1 MWNSADPGGP
11 MTLATRV
18 PGATEPTRQPD
29 TVCLLGG
36 PYVRSGDRRL
46 DLPEGS
52 KRLLV
57 FVALR
62 GRVDRP
68 RAAAVLWP
76 DSGEERAAGN
86 LRSALWRMKSA
97 GIFVLTADKSTL
109 GLVPGTEVDAVAWCG
124 WAGRLVTGK
133 PGPADL
139 EATPPAEAF
148 DLLPGWY
155 DDWAV
160 FERERVRQR
169 LLHALEALSRQLVR
183 AGRRAEAVEAA
194 MTAVGVDPLRESAQR
209 VLVEAHLAEGN
220 LAEAR
225 RCVRRY
231 HSLVRAELGVDPS
244 EGFLTMAND

>member
-1 MWNSADPGGP
+1 

-18 PGATEPTRQPD
+18 PGATEHTPPPD
-29 TVCLLGG
+29 AVCLLGG
-36 PYVRSGDRRL
+36 PYVRSRGRRL

-62 GRVDRP
+62 GRVDRR
-68 RAAAVLWP
+68 RAATVLWP
-76 DSGEERAAGN
+76 DNGEERAAGN
-86 LRSALWRMKSA
+86 LRSALWRMKNA
-97 GIFVLTADKSTL
+97 GIVVLTADKSTL
-109 GLVPGTEVDAVAWCG
+109 GLVPGAEVDIVSWCG
-124 WAGRLVTGK
+124 WAARLVTGK
-133 PGPADL
+133 PDPADL
-139 EATPPAEAF
+139 EAAPPAEAF
-148 DLLPGWY
+148 DFLPGWY

-169 LLHALEALSRQLVR
+169 LLHALEALSRHLVH
-183 AGRRAEAVEAA
+183 AGRHAEAVDAA
-194 MTAVGVDPLRESAQR
+194 LAAVGVDPLRESAQR

-225 RCVRRY
+225 RCVRQY

-244 EGFLTMAND
+244 ANFLTLANG